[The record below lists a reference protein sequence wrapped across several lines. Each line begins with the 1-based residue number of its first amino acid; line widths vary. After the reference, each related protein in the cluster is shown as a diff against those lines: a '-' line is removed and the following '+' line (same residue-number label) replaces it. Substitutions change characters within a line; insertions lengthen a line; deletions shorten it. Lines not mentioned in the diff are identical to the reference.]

1 VLKSEGCKSPVSVRH
16 TSPYIAEPMVV
27 TPPPTLVNISLLS
40 SRVVSPCPQGV
51 AGSSLMGLLQLVVR
65 FLTSIKNTL
74 TGFFS
79 GGDQTSSTS
88 SSGGRQCQR
97 RYNNKIPYSLDHT
110 LLPISHH
117 SRIVAAPPDMLNEI
131 AAALEY

>member
-1 VLKSEGCKSPVSVRH
+1 VLKSEGSRSPVSVRH

-79 GGDQTSSTS
+79 GGTKPAAPVAV
-88 SSGGRQCQR
+88 GGRQS
-97 RYNNKIPYSLDHT
+97 K
-110 LLPISHH
+110 
-117 SRIVAAPPDMLNEI
+117 
-131 AAALEY
+131 

>member
-1 VLKSEGCKSPVSVRH
+1 
-16 TSPYIAEPMVV
+16 MVV

-88 SSGGRQCQR
+88 TSWGRQSQW
-97 RYNNKIPYSLDHT
+97 RYNNKNT
-110 LLPISHH
+110 VFARSH
-117 SRIVAAPPDMLNEI
+117 AAPN
-131 AAALEY
+131 

>member
-1 VLKSEGCKSPVSVRH
+1 
-16 TSPYIAEPMVV
+16 
-27 TPPPTLVNISLLS
+27 
-40 SRVVSPCPQGV
+40 VVSPCPQGV

-88 SSGGRQCQR
+88 SSGGKAVPVKVQQQNTVFTR
-97 RYNNKIPYSLDHT
+97 SHT
-110 LLPISHH
+110 
-117 SRIVAAPPDMLNEI
+117 ALN
-131 AAALEY
+131 